1 MSCQCC
7 NYRQNHRLSVS
18 NSFIQ
23 INKGDPK
30 QHPVYLELKSE
41 QATIIVL
48 QYSHVLKDTSENWA
62 RVMNNFWVL
71 KIFVS

>member
-1 MSCQCC
+1 M
-7 NYRQNHRLSVS
+7 
-18 NSFIQ
+18 
-23 INKGDPK
+23 NKGDPK

-71 KIFVS
+71 KIFVG